1 MNFDKNN
8 FDESKYINEKLNKY
22 AYEDITIKMSTGV
35 IVHLHEIPDE
45 ILLTVALGGRW
56 SDDKY
61 ELFGDSRIGVV
72 FKWEINRREKLKQSY
87 DSEFK
92 KEVICAM
99 VESGISRRVAESLT
113 AKNSGLMEQAKKFKI
128 I

>member
-8 FDESKYINEKLNKY
+8 FNESKYINEYLNKR
-22 AYEDITIKMSTGV
+22 AYEDITIKMSTGA
-35 IVHLHEIPDE
+35 IVYLHEIPDE
-45 ILLTVALGGRW
+45 ILLAVALGGRW
-56 SDDKY
+56 SCGKY
-61 ELFGDSRIGVV
+61 EFEGGTLGIV

-92 KEVICAM
+92 EEVICAM
-99 VESGISRRVAESLT
+99 VESGIGRRVAENMT